1 MPAKIYR
8 VNLSEIERNQLVKL
22 TTKGSINIRKYKR
35 ACILLYSDESIP
47 DGCLKDAEICSI
59 LGVAKTTVSRIRQR
73 FVEGGIENALS
84 EKPRPGKPK
93 KITGK
98 EEAKII
104 ALACS
109 DAPKGYARWSLRLL
123 ADKLVTLEIDKPVSH
138 MAVQRILKKRNK
150 ALASKLTF

>member
-8 VNLSEIERNQLVKL
+8 VNLTKNERNQLEKL
-22 TTKGSINIRKYKR
+22 TTKGIINIRKYKR
-35 ACILLYSDESIP
+35 TSILLYSDESNP
-47 DGCLKDAEICSI
+47 DGCLTDFEICRI
-59 LGVAKTTVSRIRQR
+59 LGVSKTTTARIRQR

-93 KITGK
+93 KFTGK
-98 EEAKII
+98 EEAKIV

-123 ADKLVTLEIDKPVSH
+123 ADNLVTLDINKPISH
-138 MAVQRILKKRNK
+138 MAIYRLLKKRNK
-150 ALASKLTF
+150 TLA